1 MLASNAMILQALLE
15 GGWSQ
20 EKEDSEPEEVQRDDP
35 DFEPSENALVQ
46 SILAGSGANDENE
59 TAVDVQSA
67 LNSQTVSRLIRIYLF
82 PSKKAGRGCGPREI
96 INI

>member
-1 MLASNAMILQALLE
+1 MILQALLE

-67 LNSQTVSRLIRIYLF
+67 LNSQTEEDA
-82 PSKKAGRGCGPREI
+82 KANKVEKLVEELDQDLEI
-96 INI
+96 GESDE